1 MSEDSP
7 APTDAARITETIE
20 NGERLVRL
28 SGRMTIRFIDPIS
41 RRLRELEAAPEPLR
55 VDLADIDR
63 IDTAGAWVL
72 YRTRTARAEA
82 GLPFSLTGASGKA
95 DELIDQICSHTKPV
109 KIRPDDRPPFLRTL
123 EKLGSWI
130 IFSAT
135 TFGGFLSFLGLTLVS
150 LGRVLIGRRALRWRA
165 VINQYEAVGVASLGI
180 IGLMSF
186 LVGIVVAQQGAVQLR
201 QFGAEVFVINLV
213 GRITFREL
221 GVLMTAIMVA
231 GRSGSAFAAQI
242 GSMKLAEEVDAMR
255 TIGMPPIEVLVIP
268 RLLAAVFAMPLLAFY
283 GSILG
288 VLGGMLLSWA
298 SLGIPPAT
306 FIQRIQEVV
315 PITDVWVGL
324 IKAPVFGLVIAVT
337 GCFQGMQVRGN
348 AEEVGL
354 RTTAAVVQAIFLV
367 IVLDAFFAVFF
378 SAIGWN

>member
-1 MSEDSP
+1 
-7 APTDAARITETIE
+7 
-20 NGERLVRL
+20 
-28 SGRMTIRFIDPIS
+28 
-41 RRLRELEAAPEPLR
+41 
-55 VDLADIDR
+55 
-63 IDTAGAWVL
+63 
-72 YRTRTARAEA
+72 
-82 GLPFSLTGASGKA
+82 
-95 DELIDQICSHTKPV
+95 
-109 KIRPDDRPPFLRTL
+109 
-123 EKLGSWI
+123 
-130 IFSAT
+130 
-135 TFGGFLSFLGLTLVS
+135 
-150 LGRVLIGRRALRWRA
+150 
-165 VINQYEAVGVASLGI
+165 
-180 IGLMSF
+180 MSF

-201 QFGAEVFVINLV
+201 QFGADVFVINLV

-268 RLLAAVFAMPLLAFY
+268 RLLAAVLAMPLLAFY
-283 GSILG
+283 GSMLG
-288 VLGGMLLSWA
+288 ILGGMLLTWA

-306 FIQRIQEVV
+306 FVQRIQEVV
-315 PITDVWVGL
+315 PLTDVWVGL